1 MTEAGNIKFQVE
13 DEEWFWKKP
22 IVTNTLYRT
31 CLDGLKDGRSHDGKG
46 SSNSTYPS
54 FKSFK
59 GHMWERQ
66 AGIQNAQVEDE
77 GSWNK
82 PIIVHTL
89 HITCLKELERWQV
102 NMMGKFQA
110 TLPMQVLKVS

>member
-54 FKSFK
+54 FKSFT

-66 AGIQNAQVEDE
+66 AGIQNAKVEDE
-77 GSWNK
+77 GSWNN

-89 HITCLKELERWQV
+89 HITCLKKLERGQV
-102 NMMGKFQA
+102 NMMGKLQA
-110 TLPMQVLKVS
+110 TLPMQVLKVL